1 MSDTLSFPVVAR
13 RLSSSAQVPLQ
24 IGFVGTGLIGN
35 VTVKQVAAQ
44 APALLASSGLDLRI
58 AGATDSKAMML
69 AAADAGLSPAAVEAG
84 TEGRVSEWNA
94 AELGG
99 AVSPV
104 DLAAFAAALRA
115 KAEACGGAAVIVDNT
130 SSEDVA
136 DMYEAWLGAGV
147 HVVTPNKKANS
158 GDLARFQAIHAAA
171 EASGAKWLYEGTIG
185 AGLPIVSTL
194 RTLRASG
201 DSVKSVQG
209 IFSGTMSFLFNTWD
223 PEKPFSEVVLMAKAA
238 GFTEPDPRD
247 DLNGMDV
254 ARKVVIA
261 ARESGLDLSLD
272 DVSIRSLVPAELE
285 GCSADEYM
293 ARMAEF
299 DGVIAGEAKEAAAE
313 GMVLRF
319 VGKVDV
325 AGKKGSVELAKFP
338 KDHAFAGLQ
347 GADNIIEVQTMR
359 YSDEMEST
367 PIIIRGPGAGPHVTA
382 GGVFGDLCKL
392 GAQLGAAVRI

>member
-1 MSDTLSFPVVAR
+1 M
-13 RLSSSAQVPLQ
+13 
-24 IGFVGTGLIGN
+24 
-35 VTVKQVAAQ
+35 TVKQVASQ
-44 APALLASSGLDLRI
+44 APSLLASSGLDLRV
-58 AGATDSKAMML
+58 AGATDSKSMILANSDAGCTASAI
-69 AAADAGLSPAAVEAG
+69 AAAAS
-84 TEGRVSEWNA
+84 GRVSEWDA
-94 AELGG
+94 AALD
-99 AVSPV
+99 ATVTPV
-104 DLAAFAAALRA
+104 DLDAFTAALVA
-115 KAEACGGAAVIVDNT
+115 KAKACGGAAVIVDNT

-136 DMYEAWLGAGV
+136 DRYESWLSNGV

-158 GDLARFQAIHAAA
+158 GDLARFKTLQAAA
-171 EASGAKWLYEGTIG
+171 EKGGAKWMYEGTIG

-223 PEKPFSEVVLMAKAA
+223 PSKPFSEVVMAAKAA

-247 DLNGMDV
+247 DLNGLDV

-272 DVSIRSLVPAELE
+272 DVSVRSLVPKELE
-285 GCSADEYM
+285 SCDAAEYV
-293 ARMAEF
+293 ARLAEF
-299 DGVIAGEAKEAAAE
+299 DDVIAGEAKEAAAE

-325 AGKKGSVELAKFP
+325 KAGTGSVELAKFP
-338 KDHAFAGLQ
+338 KTHPFAGLQ
-347 GADNIIEVQTMR
+347 GADNIIEIQTMR

-367 PIIIRGPGAGPHVTA
+367 PLIIRGPGAGAHVTA

-392 GAQLGAAVRI
+392 GAQLGASVPI